1 MSLKIMTQVS
11 ISLFMFEAGFPV
23 FANNWE
29 SNKGQPAETINTKV
43 QWESKLNLP
52 YVKPI
57 SDPFS

>member
-1 MSLKIMTQVS
+1 MGVESDAY
-11 ISLFMFEAGFPV
+11 FFPSTLSTTKK
-23 FANNWE
+23 ANNWE

-43 QWESKLNLP
+43 QWESKLNLS

>member
-1 MSLKIMTQVS
+1 MGVESATKKAS
-11 ISLFMFEAGFPV
+11 
-23 FANNWE
+23 NWE

-43 QWESKLNLP
+43 QWEGKLNLP

>member
-1 MSLKIMTQVS
+1 MGVESATKK
-11 ISLFMFEAGFPV
+11 
-23 FANNWE
+23 ANNWE